1 MFRSPTPRCALSLG
15 ALVSM
20 ACFLGLCASS
30 STIGNEKGG
39 VIPIRPPFHTWRI
52 WSEESLFKEAQEH
65 CAKYGKSARITSLKS
80 EAGGNA
86 LFDCL

>member
-1 MFRSPTPRCALSLG
+1 MFRSSTPRRALSLG

-20 ACFLGLCASS
+20 ACFLGSCASS
-30 STIGNEKGG
+30 LTIGNEKGG
-39 VIPIRPPFHTWRI
+39 VIPIRPL

-65 CAKYGKSARITSLKS
+65 CAKYGKSARITSLKG